1 MRMAPALACSCWFLL
16 LLSTTYAA
24 PWMDDQRVVW
34 PAPVAGEEPLCR
46 GGHHGRDC
54 CAALHAMGRGW
65 TCKEGEGDCDSD
77 AECSPGL
84 KCGSGN
90 CRGLG
95 FDSTDDCCYDPRQ
108 TVQGQGGRCDGGD
121 SCCSGGGQCSLGEGD
136 CDDDRECSQGLVCG
150 TDNCQGAGFDSTDD
164 CCRQRCYGG
173 DTCCTEQNACREGEG
188 DCDQDSDCAPGLRCG
203 TDNCQGLG
211 FDSTDDCCYDPRL
224 NPHDLLDQS
233 DREPRQ
239 FLGSHGHQDG
249 PSSWLEHS
257 HQGGLHFHVQE
268 PNAEHRHINVL
279 GQTVEHTHAAGGL
292 GHIHRPFGVLVGG
305 QGGRCDGGDSCCSG
319 GGQCSLGEGDCDDD
333 RECSSGLVCGTD
345 NCLGAG
351 FDSTDDCCRQR
362 CGGGD
367 TCCTRANQCSLGE
380 GDCDED
386 IDCRL
391 GLICGR
397 DNCRGQGFDGTDDC
411 CRQRCEGGDSCCT
424 ALNMCREGEGDCD
437 QDSDCAPGLRCGRD
451 NCQGPGF
458 DSTDDCCE
466 ALGP

>member
-24 PWMDDQRVVW
+24 PGYYDQRGVW
-34 PAPVAGEEPLCR
+34 PAAVAGEEPLCR
-46 GGHHGRDC
+46 GGHRGRDC
-54 CAALHAMGRGW
+54 CSALHAMGRGW
-65 TCKEGEGDCDSD
+65 HCEEGEGDCDSD

-95 FDSTDDCCYDPRQ
+95 FDSTDDCCYDPR
-108 TVQGQGGRCDGGD
+108 
-121 SCCSGGGQCSLGEGD
+121 
-136 CDDDRECSQGLVCG
+136 
-150 TDNCQGAGFDSTDD
+150 
-164 CCRQRCYGG
+164 
-173 DTCCTEQNACREGEG
+173 
-188 DCDQDSDCAPGLRCG
+188 
-203 TDNCQGLG
+203 
-211 FDSTDDCCYDPRL
+211 L

-239 FLGSHGHQDG
+239 FQGSSHGHQDG

-257 HQGGLHFHVQE
+257 HQGGPHFHVQE
-268 PNAEHRHINVL
+268 LNAQEHRHTNVL
-279 GQTVEHTHAAGGL
+279 GQAVEHTHAAGGL

-345 NCLGAG
+345 NCQGAG

-367 TCCTRANQCSLGE
+367 SCCTRANQCSLGE

-386 IDCRL
+386 RDCRP
-391 GLICGR
+391 GLVCGR

-424 ALNMCREGEGDCD
+424 AWNMCKEGEGDCD

-451 NCQGPGF
+451 NCRGRGF

-466 ALGP
+466 MR